1 MEQIF
6 LKVLNMSI
14 TAGYCTLAVL
24 VLRLLLKKFP
34 KVYSYALWSIVA
46 FRLLCPVSFESVFSL
61 MRISPNAVPQ
71 DIALQQT
78 PQISTGLKSI
88 DTVVN
93 KALAVTAPTTA
104 LSGTSPLNGPDS
116 ANPLQIILFFGS
128 IVWIL
133 VAVFLFSYSVIT
145 YVLTR
150 QRLKGARQEAPG
162 IYVSD
167 CLKTPFVLGLFKPV
181 IYLPEGL
188 TGNERDYVLLH
199 EQTHI
204 RRYDHLIKLAAFV
217 LVCLHWFNPLLWLAY
232 FLMCADMEMS
242 CDETVVRTLAGEHA
256 TKTKKEYA
264 STLLGLASHHPV
276 SFGGPLAFGEGNI
289 RQRITNVLTYKKR
302 TVFVSALL
310 VVAVAAAIL
319 LLAGDQKEPSQKQ
332 PDSTETPKNVSVTP
346 EVITTPDS
354 VTTYDTSGMTFLGED
369 GTVRYYYG
377 VVTEALT
384 ETGYFT
390 LEIFNELCLN
400 EISYLLALEK
410 QPDGEYAVLDINF
423 YTIEQVNSEKFT
435 KEHLMAIIA
444 KKPYYNSSFFQ
455 ELEEYHWF
463 TLKDY
468 QKDLQLEQEGFIIT
482 TIVALVNE
490 QGTGGYNLYFPLDN
504 PLEPGTDSYQ
514 HYATFGDA
522 FTQNG
527 YLLTIHRMPAAI
539 YTDAELKEYA
549 DAVASLL
556 DIKKSMEQGEN
567 DSEDIL
573 VYIKEINLENLLVTF
588 DSLEWVMV
596 PSERADELG
605 YTLDDAPNGFILL
618 HDAVELRQLPL
629 AEDCTFHLL
638 DWEHSYQNTTVTRSE
653 FLRTFT
659 ERGQLFDSLEYPPY
673 HILVENGEILD
684 IQEQYIP

>member
-6 LKVLNMSI
+6 LKVLNMSL

-34 KVYSYALWSIVA
+34 KIYSYALWSIVA

-104 LSGTSPLNGPDS
+104 LSGTSPLNGSDS

-133 VAVFLFSYSVIT
+133 VAFFLFSYSVIT

-354 VTTYDTSGMTFLGED
+354 VTTYDTSGMTFLGE
-369 GTVRYYYG
+369 
-377 VVTEALT
+377 E
-384 ETGYFT
+384 
-390 LEIFNELCLN
+390 
-400 EISYLLALEK
+400 
-410 QPDGEYAVLDINF
+410 
-423 YTIEQVNSEKFT
+423 
-435 KEHLMAIIA
+435 
-444 KKPYYNSSFFQ
+444 
-455 ELEEYHWF
+455 
-463 TLKDY
+463 
-468 QKDLQLEQEGFIIT
+468 
-482 TIVALVNE
+482 
-490 QGTGGYNLYFPLDN
+490 
-504 PLEPGTDSYQ
+504 
-514 HYATFGDA
+514 
-522 FTQNG
+522 
-527 YLLTIHRMPAAI
+527 
-539 YTDAELKEYA
+539 
-549 DAVASLL
+549 
-556 DIKKSMEQGEN
+556 EN

-673 HILVENGEILD
+673 HILVENGEIVSV
-684 IQEQYIP
+684 QEQYIP